1 MPARVRRRGEG
12 NEPDTMKYTT
22 KSRRCSY
29 SITVKD
35 DRSFHV
41 ETAVGNKFVAHTLV
55 VANRMALSYV
65 AGMRRNKRMLIK
77 DDPAK

>member
-1 MPARVRRRGEG
+1 
-12 NEPDTMKYTT
+12 MKYDH
-22 KSRRCSY
+22 KEPQVLY
-29 SITVKD
+29 SITVMD

-41 ETAVGNKFVAHTLV
+41 ETAAGNKFVAHTLV

-65 AGMRRNKRMLIK
+65 AEMRRNKRTLIK